1 MKNSLVV
8 FLSVVLLLNG
18 CRGRNA
24 SDASLTGTSGDSLPV
39 VLAEGHSDLILSGMV
54 NEAAMSFAKHVIP
67 LRPDEMIEYRAE
79 LRKSIIEKAGIFIDH
94 KLPLNIRETSKTAM
108 KGYTIRNI
116 VYQVRPGI
124 YATANLY
131 VPDGKGPFPGVI
143 NMLGHWRKAKI
154 DSSGPQAVG
163 HVLARAGYVCLT
175 VDPWGAG
182 ERSTVHGDFEYHGGT
197 LGASLMDIGETLL
210 GLQVSDNMRGIDL
223 LCSLAEVDPE
233 KIGATGASGG
243 GNQTMWLSAVDERVK
258 ASVPVV
264 SVGSFES
271 YIMRSNCI
279 CELLPDGL
287 TFTEE
292 AGIIALHNAPL
303 LINHSKDSN
312 PTFFPSEMLRTYSN
326 ARKAFMASGLGN
338 NISYKIF
345 DLEHGYM
352 KEDRQ
357 AMLGWFN
364 LHLKNEGDGS
374 PVTESPFEQLAEEK
388 LMVFRTGER
397 DKDIVSTDLYCI
409 NRGKE
414 LKEKFSQTARVNAS
428 EKKEELQKMLRI
440 GKDLNVA
447 SITKLPELKGWE
459 PVVIRTSENTMIPVL
474 LKEPEGNNRDYN
486 IICNPGGKDSISL
499 SLIREYSDK
508 GEGIAII
515 DLRGTGEQLSTSS
528 KSYDYNGQLHTLSRA
543 ELWLGKSVM
552 GEWVRELDLLTR
564 YLVDEMKAGN
574 ILIDGTKDA
583 GMAALF
589 LGALKEKPDKIIMRQ
604 SPVSYLFDS
613 RQNLDFYTMGI
624 HIPGFLVWGDVSLAA
639 ALASKDITMT
649 DPLTMS
655 GRKPGEESLVKY
667 REEFALMEKL
677 TGSKGLTKFR

>member
-1 MKNSLVV
+1 MKNSLVIV
-8 FLSVVLLLNG
+8 LSVVLLLSG

-24 SDASLTGTSGDSLPV
+24 SDASLTGASGDSLPV

-54 NEAAMSFAKHVIP
+54 NEAAMAFAKHVIP

-175 VDPWGAG
+175 IDPWGAG

-197 LGASLMDIGETLL
+197 LGASLMDVGETLL

-223 LCSLAEVDPE
+223 LCSLSEVDPE
-233 KIGATGASGG
+233 RIGATGASGG

-303 LINHSKDSN
+303 LINHLKDSN

-326 ARKAFMASGLGN
+326 VRKAFMASGLGN
-338 NISYKIF
+338 NISYRIF

-374 PVTESPFEQLAEEK
+374 PVTESSFEQLAEEK

-397 DKDIVSTDLYCI
+397 DKDIVSTDQYCI

-414 LKEKFSQTARVNAS
+414 LKEKFSQNVRINAS

-447 SITKLPELKGWE
+447 AITKLPELKGWE

-474 LKEPEGNNRDYN
+474 LKEPEGNNHDYN

-543 ELWLGKSVM
+543 ELWLGRSIM

-564 YLVDEMKAGN
+564 YLIDEMEAGN

-589 LGALKEKPDKIIMRQ
+589 LGALKEKPDKIVMRQ

-624 HIPGFLVWGDVSLAA
+624 HIPGFLAWGDVSLAA

-655 GRKPGEESLVKY
+655 GRKPGEESLIKY
-667 REEFALMEKL
+667 REEYALMEKL
-677 TGSKGLTKFR
+677 TGSKGLIKFR

>member
-1 MKNSLVV
+1 MKNSLVIV
-8 FLSVVLLLNG
+8 LSVVLLLSG
-18 CRGRNA
+18 CRGKNA
-24 SDASLTGTSGDSLPV
+24 SDASLTGASGDSLPV
-39 VLAEGHSDLILSGMV
+39 VFAEGHSDLILSGMV
-54 NEAAMSFAKHVIP
+54 NEAAMAFAKHVIP
-67 LRPDEMIEYRAE
+67 LKPDEMIEYRAE

-303 LINHSKDSN
+303 LINHLKDSN

-326 ARKAFMASGLGN
+326 VRKAFMASGLGN
-338 NISYKIF
+338 NISYRIF

-397 DKDIVSTDLYCI
+397 DKDIVSTDQYCI

-414 LKEKFSQTARVNAS
+414 LKEKFSQNVRINAS

-447 SITKLPELKGWE
+447 AITKLPELKGWE
-459 PVVIRTSENTMIPVL
+459 PVVIRTSENTLIPVL
-474 LKEPEGNNRDYN
+474 LKEPKGNNHDYN
-486 IICNPGGKDSISL
+486 IICNPGGKDFISL

-543 ELWLGKSVM
+543 ELWLGKSIM
-552 GEWVRELDLLTR
+552 GEWIRELDLLTR

-583 GMAALF
+583 GTAALF

-639 ALASKDITMT
+639 ALASKDITMI

-677 TGSKGLTKFR
+677 TGSKGLIKFR

>member
-1 MKNSLVV
+1 MKNSLVIV
-8 FLSVVLLLNG
+8 LSVVLLLSG

-24 SDASLTGTSGDSLPV
+24 SDASLTGASGDSLPV

-54 NEAAMSFAKHVIP
+54 NEAAMAFAKHVIP

-94 KLPLNIRETSKTAM
+94 KLPLNIREKSKTAM

-197 LGASLMDIGETLL
+197 LGASLMDVGETLL

-233 KIGATGASGG
+233 RIGATGASGG

-303 LINHSKDSN
+303 LINHLKDSN

-338 NISYKIF
+338 NIAYRIF

-374 PVTESPFEQLAEEK
+374 PVTESPFEQLTEEK

-397 DKDIVSTDLYCI
+397 DRDVVSTDLYCI

-440 GKDLNVA
+440 GKDINVA

-459 PVVIRTSENTMIPVL
+459 PVVIRTSENTLIPVL
-474 LKEPEGNNRDYN
+474 LKEPEGNNHNYN

-508 GEGIAII
+508 GEGIAIV
-515 DLRGTGEQLSTSS
+515 DLRGTGEQISTSS

-543 ELWLGKSVM
+543 ELWLGKSIM
-552 GEWVRELDLLTR
+552 GEWIRELDLLTR